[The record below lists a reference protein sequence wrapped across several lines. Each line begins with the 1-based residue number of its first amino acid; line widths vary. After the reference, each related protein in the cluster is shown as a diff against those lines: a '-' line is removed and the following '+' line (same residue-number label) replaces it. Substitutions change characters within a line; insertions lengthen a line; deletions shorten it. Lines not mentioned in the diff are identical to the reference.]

1 MARKNRVQP
10 TENQQQFTKLKNRL
24 KRKAKGIEKR
34 GYAFPEG
41 FTDINMPNRVTE
53 KALKKLKDVIE
64 NIYNYALSYD
74 PLTGEVISGIEKR
87 KQERSTAARKAAET
101 RRRNRE
107 PVDKFWT
114 DESGETWYND
124 YSDEYVESLPS
135 ESQTILENLLQ
146 DIEQWEPDPKWS
158 SELQSI
164 KEDDVNKLKS
174 IIYGRINEV
183 GIQEVAETIKQNS
196 AELIRLAH
204 EVMYQSGNKFKMSG
218 REGIRINLNR
228 IASLL
233 IGRPLSVLEAMRI
246 EQSNIA
252 LTEYE

>member
-10 TENQQQFTKLKNRL
+10 TENQQLFRKLKKQL
-24 KRKAKGIEKR
+24 KQKARRAEAR
-34 GYAFPEG
+34 GYVFAEG
-41 FTDINMPNRVTE
+41 FTDFEMPNRVTK
-53 KALKKLKDVIE
+53 KALEKLQNLIK

-74 PLTGEVISGIEKR
+74 PLKGEVISGTEKR

-124 YSDEYVESLPS
+124 YSEEYVESLRY
-135 ESQTILENLLQ
+135 ESQTILQNLLQ

-183 GIQEVAETIKQNS
+183 GIQEVAATIKQNS

-218 REGIRINLNR
+218 REGIRINMNR

-233 IGRPLSVLEAMRI
+233 IGRPLSVLEAMQI